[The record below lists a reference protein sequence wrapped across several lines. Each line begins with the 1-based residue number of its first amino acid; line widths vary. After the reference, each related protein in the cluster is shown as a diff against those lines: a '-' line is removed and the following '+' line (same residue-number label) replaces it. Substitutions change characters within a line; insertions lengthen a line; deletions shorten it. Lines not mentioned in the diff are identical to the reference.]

1 MQLLSVVWYCCV
13 TLQGDGAQ
21 CLQRQMVTQ
30 PPRELWPCPSMVVQL
45 CTLDRTAVYSA
56 TAFAGGIGSSLIYF
70 YFYLILGYARHPFV
84 LVQGIHH
91 FYNGKQSLLHLTL
104 AQDLNWGTAV
114 NHVTW
119 FYRARTA
126 NLWKQH
132 LPLHCSSSS
141 TGANPGETFCRPAQ
155 CQPSHTSSVQP
166 VEISWDSPMAE
177 ITRAVS
183 CSCIL
188 EYRES
193 PTTVQSLYFNI
204 SKQKPQT
211 LLNYILEK

>member
-91 FYNGKQSLLHLTL
+91 FYNGKQ
-104 AQDLNWGTAV
+104 
-114 NHVTW
+114 
-119 FYRARTA
+119 
-126 NLWKQH
+126 
-132 LPLHCSSSS
+132 
-141 TGANPGETFCRPAQ
+141 RPA
-155 CQPSHTSSVQP
+155 PSHSNTRFELRHSCESCHLVLQGQDSKPVEAASPPALFLLQYRSQPMWDILQTCTMPAFPHIQCAASGDQLGFSHGWNYQSSVLFLHSRIQR
-166 VEISWDSPMAE
+166 ISNNSAKS
-177 ITRAVS
+177 V
-183 CSCIL
+183 
-188 EYRES
+188 
-193 PTTVQSLYFNI
+193 F
-204 SKQKPQT
+204 
-211 LLNYILEK
+211 